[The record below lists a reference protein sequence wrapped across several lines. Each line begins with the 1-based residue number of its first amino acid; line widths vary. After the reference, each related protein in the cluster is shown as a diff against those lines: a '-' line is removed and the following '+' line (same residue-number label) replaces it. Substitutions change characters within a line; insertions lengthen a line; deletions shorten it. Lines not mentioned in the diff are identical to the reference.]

1 MKYLNPD
8 ATIIVAD
15 IDLKGLLPET
25 VDFFKRNP
33 VYKDQVL
40 KEHLYNATENETEDS
55 FEELSE
61 ETQAEILTIEK
72 EASEIGAAYIRFV
85 YI

>member
-8 ATIIVAD
+8 ATMIVAD
-15 IDLKGLLPET
+15 IDPKGLLPET

-40 KEHLYNATENETEDS
+40 KEHLYNATENETDEA
-55 FEELSE
+55 FEELSKE
-61 ETQAEILTIEK
+61 AQAEILAIEN
-72 EASEIGAAYIRFV
+72 EASEIGAAYIRFI
-85 YI
+85 YT

>member
-15 IDLKGLLPET
+15 IDPKGLLPET
-25 VDFFKRNP
+25 VDFFKSNP

-40 KEHLYNATENETEDS
+40 KEHLFNATENETDDS

-61 ETQAEILTIEK
+61 ETQSEILAIEK
-72 EASEIGAAYIRFV
+72 EASEIGAAYIRFI